1 LFFRPNKLRAHHVAV
16 AAIALVSASA
26 AAANILVVRSSGPSA
41 KAYPPGRSLAPNA
54 RLTLRQGDTLV
65 LLDGR
70 GTRTVRG
77 PGNFAAGAAA
87 QVGTRSALTVN
98 NNGRI
103 GRVGASRGNPETVR
117 PPSIWHVDVSQ
128 SATACVANPRSV
140 ILWRPDATRTVNL
153 SIAPTAS
160 SSGNARSFT
169 WTAGQTTLAWPA
181 DLAVANDAEYRLS
194 VQGVAVPTRI
204 KFRVLPSEPAG
215 LDVQA
220 QAFIQNGCQA
230 QLDVLVDT
238 VTVPG

>member
-1 LFFRPNKLRAHHVAV
+1 LFFRPNKLRAYHVAA
-16 AAIALVSASA
+16 AAIALASAGA

-41 KAYPPGRSLAPNA
+41 KAYPPGRSLPANA
-54 RLTLRQGDTLV
+54 RVVLRQGDTLV

-128 SATACVANPRSV
+128 SATACVADPRNV
-140 ILWRPDATRTVNL
+140 ILWRPNATQTVNL
-153 SIAPTAS
+153 SIAPAGS
-160 SSGNARSFT
+160 GGNARSFT

-181 DLAVANDAEYRLS
+181 DLSVANDAEYRLS

-204 KFRVLPSEPAG
+204 KFRVLPAQPSG
-215 LDVQA
+215 LDAQA
-220 QAFIQNGCQA
+220 QAFIQNACQA
-230 QLDVLVDT
+230 QLDVLIDT
-238 VTVPG
+238 VTPPG

>member
-1 LFFRPNKLRAHHVAV
+1 MHVAAAAV
-16 AAIALVSASA
+16 ALAGASA

-87 QVGTRSALTVN
+87 QVGTRGALTVN

-103 GRVGASRGNPETVR
+103 GRIGASRGNPETVR
-117 PPSIWHVDVSQ
+117 PPSIWHVDVTQ
-128 SATACVANPRSV
+128 SATACIANPRSV
-140 ILWRPDATRTVNL
+140 ILWRPNATQTVNL
-153 SIAPTAS
+153 SISPTGS
-160 SSGNARSFT
+160 SANARSFT

-204 KFRVLPSEPAG
+204 KFRVLPTEPAG

-220 QAFIQNGCQA
+220 QAFIQNDCQA
-230 QLDVLVDT
+230 QLDVLIDT